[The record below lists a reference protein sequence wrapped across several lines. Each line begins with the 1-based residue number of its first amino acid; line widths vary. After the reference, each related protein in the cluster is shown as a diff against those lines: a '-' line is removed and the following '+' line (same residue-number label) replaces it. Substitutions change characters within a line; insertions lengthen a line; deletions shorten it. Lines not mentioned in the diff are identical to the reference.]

1 MPKWWPF
8 GRNEPEIDAETAFIE
23 AEATLRQQIKQQL
36 EEGTPRQ
43 AILKQIETRSQA
55 LEQEPQNADVKA
67 QLRAYDLLYSELRPQ
82 LLGNLSTGKAHEM
95 AGRIDEA
102 IVHYERAMQDQV
114 ETRFPYEHLRVIYR
128 RQEKYEEGLR
138 VCRAAQANPFLDP
151 DDHKHFRLWADRFAA
166 HLSAP
171 KS

>member
-8 GRNEPEIDAETAFIE
+8 GKNESETDAKVIFAE
-23 AEATLRQQIKQQL
+23 AEAALRQRIKQQI
-36 EEGTPRQ
+36 EEGASRQ
-43 AILKQIETRSQA
+43 AILKQIEIKAQA
-55 LEQEPQNADVKA
+55 LELEPQDAEVKA

-102 IVHYERAMQDQV
+102 IVHYERAVQDQV
-114 ETRFPYEHLRVIYR
+114 ETRFPYEHLRIIYR

-138 VCRAAQANPFLDP
+138 ICQEAQANPFLSAG
-151 DDHKHFRLWADRFAA
+151 DHDHFRLWAERFAT
-166 HLSAP
+166 HLNL
-171 KS
+171 